1 MLSSKGAAH
10 MPWVEK
16 YRPQTLKDVVGNVD
30 AVSRLQR
37 IAEDGNMPHMI
48 LTVHLPRPFSRRHDG
63 QPFLQPADLPQLR
76 YALCSYTTSSSR
88 HLVSGRSRMFP

>member
-1 MLSSKGAAH
+1 

-16 YRPQTLKDVVGNVD
+16 YRPQTLNDVVGNND

-48 LTVHLPRPFSRRHDG
+48 LTVQRPPRRLAP
-63 QPFLQPADLPQLR
+63 
-76 YALCSYTTSSSR
+76 
-88 HLVSGRSRMFP
+88 V

>member
-1 MLSSKGAAH
+1 MLASGGAAH

-16 YRPQTLKDVVGNVD
+16 YRPQTLNDVVGNND

-48 LTVHLPRPFSRRHDG
+48 LTVQRPPRRLAP
-63 QPFLQPADLPQLR
+63 
-76 YALCSYTTSSSR
+76 
-88 HLVSGRSRMFP
+88 V

>member
-16 YRPQTLKDVVGNVD
+16 YRPQTLSDVVGNVD

-63 QPFLQPADLPQLR
+63 ERSLSPA
-76 YALCSYTTSSSR
+76 
-88 HLVSGRSRMFP
+88 F